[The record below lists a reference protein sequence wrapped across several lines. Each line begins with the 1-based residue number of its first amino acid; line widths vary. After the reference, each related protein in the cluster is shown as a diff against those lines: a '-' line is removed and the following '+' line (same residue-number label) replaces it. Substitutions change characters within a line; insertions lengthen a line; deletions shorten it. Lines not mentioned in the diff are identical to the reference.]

1 MAYSNIC
8 AYSNI
13 FNKHYLEVLKMDK
26 NWCTLL
32 IAILREKPCT
42 REQAAELYDKGT
54 LFRNKR
60 PKEDIEEMI
69 RLRKQGL
76 KFKEIAEIFCLVPS
90 TVCTLVNKKKLPA
103 RS

>member
-1 MAYSNIC
+1 
-8 AYSNI
+8 
-13 FNKHYLEVLKMDK
+13 MDK
-26 NWCTLL
+26 NWCALL

-76 KFKEIAEIFCLVPS
+76 KFKEIAEIFCLDPS
-90 TVCTLVNKKKLPA
+90 TVCTLVNKKSFLQEAKHLNKKSLDTFYN
-103 RS
+103 RIEVL

>member
-1 MAYSNIC
+1 
-8 AYSNI
+8 
-13 FNKHYLEVLKMDK
+13 MDK
-26 NWCTLL
+26 NWCALL

-42 REQAAELYDKGT
+42 REQAVQLFDKGT

-60 PKEDIEEMI
+60 PKEDITEMI

-76 KFKEIAEIFCLVPS
+76 KFKEIAEIFCLDPS
-90 TVCTLVNKKKLPA
+90 TVCQLVNSNKKKLPA